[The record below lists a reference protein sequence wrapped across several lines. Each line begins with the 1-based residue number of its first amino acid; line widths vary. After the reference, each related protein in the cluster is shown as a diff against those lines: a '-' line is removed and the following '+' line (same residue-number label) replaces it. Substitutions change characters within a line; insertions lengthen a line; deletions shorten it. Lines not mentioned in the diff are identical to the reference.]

1 MMYSKQSVQSMNSEQ
16 SSILSDLPLVSIV
29 IGNYNYGR
37 FVGKAI
43 DSTLNQTYKNV
54 EVIVV
59 DDGSQDN
66 SREVIAQ
73 YGNQVIP
80 IFKENGGQPSNY
92 NAGFAKSKGEIICF
106 LDSDDMF
113 VPDKIEKVVKVFQSS
128 EEIGWCFHSMQLI
141 DEENNVLPVTSTPNY
156 VTRECDFRSLILAGR
171 IPPHVPPSSGLCFR
185 RSLLEKILPMPAPK
199 IITNNDY
206 YVKFIAVGLSKGFI
220 LSDALTLQKI
230 HGNNAA
236 TLRKDRQDK
245 KAIKYMYTAIWVRQ
259 EFPIFYKFANKLMA
273 AGIAFQWESGNKDK
287 ENIKTSNNY
296 LSAISNW
303 EKLNIYS
310 RVVYYYLKSLISR

>member
-1 MMYSKQSVQSMNSEQ
+1 MINFNQAATVKK
-16 SSILSDLPLVSIV
+16 SSTLSDTPLVSII
-29 IGNYNYGR
+29 IGNYNYDR

-43 DSTLNQTYKNV
+43 DSALKQTYENV

-59 DDGSQDN
+59 DDGSQDK
-66 SREVIAQ
+66 SREVITQ
-73 YGNQVIP
+73 YVNQIIP

-92 NAGFAKSKGEIICF
+92 NAGFAQSKGEIICF

-113 VPDKIEKVVKVFQSS
+113 VPDKLEKVVRIFKSS

-141 DEENNVLPVTSTPNY
+141 DEDNNTLPTTNTPNY
-156 VTRECDFRSLILAGR
+156 ITRKCDFRPFISAGR
-171 IPPHVPPSSGLCFR
+171 IPPHVPPCSGLCFR

-206 YVKFIAVGLSKGFI
+206 YVKFMAVGLSKGFI

-236 TLRKDRQDK
+236 TLRKDRQDQ
-245 KAIKYMYTAIWVRQ
+245 KARKYVYTSLWIKQ
-259 EFPIFYKFANKLMA
+259 EFPQFYKFANKLMA
-273 AGIAFQWESGNKDK
+273 VGTGYNWEAGNKDF
-287 ENIKTSNNY
+287 EIIQDINNY
-296 LSAISNW
+296 LSSISYL

-310 RVVYYYLKSLISR
+310 RAAYYYLKSLLVR

>member
-1 MMYSKQSVQSMNSEQ
+1 M
-16 SSILSDLPLVSIV
+16 LTDTPLVSII
-29 IGNYNYGR
+29 IGNYNYER
-37 FVGKAI
+37 FVGQAI
-43 DSTLNQTYKNV
+43 DSALKQTYQNI

-59 DDGSQDN
+59 DDGSKDK

-73 YGNQVIP
+73 YGEQVIP
-80 IFKENGGQPSNY
+80 ILKENGGQPSNY
-92 NAGFAKSKGEIICF
+92 NAGFAQSKGEIICF

-113 VPDKIEKVVKVFQSS
+113 VPDKVEKIVKIFNSS

-141 DEENNVLPVTSTPNY
+141 DVDNYHLSVTNTPNY
-156 VTRECDFRSLILAGR
+156 ITRECDFRPLINVGR
-171 IPPHVPPSSGLCFR
+171 IPPHIPPCSGLCFR

-206 YVKFIAVGLSKGFI
+206 YVKFMAVGLSKGFI

-236 TLRKDRQDK
+236 TLRKDRQDQ
-245 KAIKYMYTAIWVRQ
+245 KARKFMYTSLWIKQ
-259 EFPIFYKFANKLMA
+259 EFPNFYKFANKLMA
-273 AGIAFQWESGNKDK
+273 VGIALNLEAGNKDS
-287 ENIKTSNNY
+287 ENIKTIKNY
-296 LSAISNW
+296 LSSISNR

-310 RVVYYYLKSLISR
+310 RVAYYYLKSLIIR